1 MGDRIEELKEKFS
14 TLSELRKTKIEELQ
28 RIKGSNNAQFDFAAP
43 VPGTP
48 LSVAEVDSKVAGLC
62 DIASGI
68 AIDTDEILIP
78 QSYFNA
84 FNKPLEQLT
93 TQYQQISDNL
103 ANIGSNGGPGT
114 LDADGFSLQSQ
125 NGQVN
130 LQLAPMFKNILA
142 HADSVLGALYPL
154 LNLSSSDAF
163 SGLSEMLDTLSTA
176 TKQAHE
182 QRAQLA
188 KLSEKAR
195 ADRSE
200 LAELR
205 KQCGPMRDEIERL
218 KTESE
223 KDRKTLSEYSTEGTQ
238 SITAIRGTTEQAEQL
253 KTQVDNY
260 SAGFENFQKRL
271 DQREKTIREGSAKQ
285 DQLLEAITD
294 IEKKITELNKQA
306 EAMLSGA
313 TVAGLAGS
321 FGKLRDDLSGEL
333 KWARGVF
340 YFAIFI
346 LFLSVVPLAA
356 YVIPGLGEV
365 LSLSSGEAH
374 PQSASATELIGQ
386 IVARALLL
394 LPAAWF
400 AKFAAAR
407 HAALFRLKEH
417 YAYKY
422 SVASAVEGF
431 KKQAEPYKDEIAA
444 TTFYELTFNPA
455 ERMDAKS
462 PAEDRH
468 PNPAMEW
475 LMKKVGATHDGKSTK

>member
-1 MGDRIEELKEKFS
+1 MGGKIEELKEKFAA
-14 TLSELRKTKIEELQ
+14 LSDLRQTKIEELQ
-28 RIKGSNNAQFDFAAP
+28 QITGSNKEQFDFATP
-43 VPGTP
+43 VPGTA
-48 LSVAEVDSKVAGLC
+48 LSIAEVDSKVAGLC
-62 DIASGI
+62 DIASGM
-68 AIDTDEILIP
+68 ANETDETLIP
-78 QSYFNA
+78 QSYLNA
-84 FNKPLEQLT
+84 FNKPLEQLIA
-93 TQYQQISDNL
+93 QYQQITDGLQNVT
-103 ANIGSNGGPGT
+103 NNGGPGA
-114 LDADGFSLQSQ
+114 LDAAGFTLQSQ
-125 NGQVN
+125 NGQAN
-130 LQLAPMFKNILA
+130 FQLAPIFKNILA
-142 HADSVLGALYPL
+142 HTESSLTALYPL
-154 LNLSSSDAF
+154 LSLSRSDVFSAFSETLGALSS
-163 SGLSEMLDTLSTA
+163 A

-188 KLSEKAR
+188 RLAEEAQ
-195 ADRSE
+195 ADRDK
-200 LAELR
+200 LAQLH
-205 KQCGPMRDEIERL
+205 KQSGPLRDEIERL

-223 KDRKTLSEYSTEGTQ
+223 KDRKTLSEYATEGTQ
-238 SITAIRGTTEQAEQL
+238 SITTIRTTGEQAKQL
-253 KTQVDNY
+253 KAQVDSY
-260 SAGFENFQKRL
+260 SASFENFQKQL
-271 DQREKTIREGSAKQ
+271 DQREKTIQEGNTKQAK
-285 DQLLEAITD
+285 LLEAITN
-294 IEKKITELNKQA
+294 IEKKITELNEQA

-340 YFAIFI
+340 YFAIVV
-346 LFLSVVPLAA
+346 LFFSVVPLAA

-365 LSLSSGEAH
+365 LSLSSGEAR
-374 PQSASATELIGQ
+374 PQSASTPELIGQ